1 MDAKCYLKCVG
12 FHGFGTLMGVCS
24 LYAAPPGSA
33 APALPSKHPA
43 ETQVSVKCKIYA
55 VDSAVLA
62 KFASKTKA
70 PIPEFLHLNG
80 FPKPKSDTQFRAI
93 VCVVSE
99 KPLSFDLHGQNV
111 APAFDRVFSP
121 QVRTI
126 AGLFVEIDI
135 GTGNVPIPNSL
146 HAGPKATRGSRGA
159 GNKFEALPTVE
170 ADGSIKLY
178 VRFEQSRSGDETG
191 EEAVEI
197 NGLKIPTLS
206 THAMSLAAK
215 LKSDQYLFVVH
226 RTSESDVTQLMQLQA
241 HVIPAEK
248 PELPTP
254 ASKAASRAEPQR
266 K

>member
-1 MDAKCYLKCVG
+1 MLPQIRCISWLRFGIC
-12 FHGFGTLMGVCS
+12 GTLMGVCS

-62 KFASKTKA
+62 KLASKTKA
-70 PIPEFLHLNG
+70 PIPEFLQLNG

-135 GTGNVPIPNSL
+135 GTGSVPIPNSL

-159 GNKFEALPTVE
+159 GNKFEALPTVG
-170 ADGSIKLY
+170 ADGLIALY
-178 VRFEQSRSGDETG
+178 VRFEESRSGDDD
-191 EEAVEI
+191 AVEI
-197 NGLKIPTLS
+197 NGLKIPSLS

-226 RTSESDVTQLMQLQA
+226 RTGESDVTSLMQLQA
-241 HVIPAEK
+241 TVIPAENPK
-248 PELPTP
+248 LQTP
-254 ASKAASRAEPQR
+254 AARTASRVGPQR
-266 K
+266 N